1 MQQYKTNKQYQHKM
15 KTILIIVLILISPF
29 ITMALLSII
38 VHLVQWAS
46 KQLDKL
52 KKYKVGKVFA
62 NIVSFIASAIG
73 FLIMAILYLFGTF

>member
-1 MQQYKTNKQYQHKM
+1 M
-15 KTILIIVLILISPF
+15 KTLLIIILILISPF
-29 ITMALLSII
+29 ITMALLSTGA
-38 VHLVQWAS
+38 HLVQWAS

-73 FLIMAILYLFGTF
+73 LLIVAFLYLFGTF

>member
-1 MQQYKTNKQYQHKM
+1 M
-15 KTILIIVLILISPF
+15 KTILIIILILISPF
-29 ITMALLSII
+29 ITMALLSTAA
-38 VHLVQWAS
+38 HSVQWSS

-73 FLIMAILYLFGTF
+73 LLIIAFLYLFGTF